1 MKITV
6 VTAFSILGFLF
17 IVSANNVYKDF
28 MNKDDFK
35 KNEFA
40 DFDAFDEDDDFESD
54 MKFEE
59 EKTERDK
66 PPIASTF
73 ATEDVV
79 VEDVDEFDHFEDE
92 DEFEGYEQSSE
103 TSKSSS
109 KNSPE
114 ISIVQLPEQLNFH
127 YYIEIA
133 LIAGIVIYFANFIRG
148 KQKNSKLV
156 AAWFSTNKSLLNDNF
171 ALVGDD
177 GKATT
182 SSSNSMK
189 KDSEHLYTL
198 WCSGRT
204 CCEGMLVELKFLKRQ
219 DLFSVLAN
227 YCADTRDQIH
237 IKFALAKEDMDSYV
251 FCVAPK
257 RNAAKMSKELVDLGT
272 FCPER
277 KPGDKFE
284 LPSVFN
290 VMTEVN
296 EVAVSFF
303 DAKTVAAFSKY
314 CDLIEYVHISD
325 RYSGSK
331 SPEDDP
337 AKPLEYKRMFLVGFS
352 IPDNGKTAEDI
363 MEYMHPLMNL
373 VFYWLEKV
381 KRFRLSKE
389 GKMKTDRNRTR
400 LEEAFLKTTH
410 LARNEAAAARRE
422 EKKRKEKEKI
432 LNEDDPD
439 KQRRWEEKEMKKQ
452 MKRKIPKMKQ
462 LKVKSL

>member
-6 VTAFSILGFLF
+6 ITASIVLGFLF

-28 MNKDDFK
+28 MKEDDLK
-35 KNEFA
+35 RNEFA
-40 DFDAFDEDDDFESD
+40 DFDAFDEDDDFETD
-54 MKFEE
+54 IKLEE
-59 EKTERDK
+59 EKTEQDEQ
-66 PPIASTF
+66 PSSFNA
-73 ATEDVV
+73 EDAV
-79 VEDVDEFDHFEDE
+79 VEDADEFDHFEDE

-103 TSKSSS
+103 SKSSS
-109 KNSPE
+109 KKSPE
-114 ISIVQLPEQLNFH
+114 ISIVQLPEQLSFH
-127 YYIEIA
+127 YYVEMA

-148 KQKNSKLV
+148 KQKNSNLV
-156 AAWFSTNKSLLNDNF
+156 IAWFNTNKSLLNDNF
-171 ALVGDD
+171 SLVGDD
-177 GKATT
+177 GKVTT
-182 SSSNSMK
+182 ISSNTMK

-204 CCEGMLVELKFLKRQ
+204 CCEGMLVELQFLKRQ

-227 YCADTRDQIH
+227 YCSDVSDQIH
-237 IKFALAKEDMDSYV
+237 FKFALAKEDMDSYV

-257 RNAAKMSKELVDLGT
+257 KNAVKFSKELVDLGT

-277 KPGDKFE
+277 KSGDKFE
-284 LPSVFN
+284 LPSIFN
-290 VMTEVN
+290 VMTEIN
-296 EVAVSFF
+296 EVAMSFF
-303 DAKTVAAFSKY
+303 DGKTVAAFNRYS
-314 CDLIEYVHISD
+314 DLIEYVHISD
-325 RYSGSK
+325 RYSGPK
-331 SPEDDP
+331 SPDDNP
-337 AKPLEYKRMFLVGFS
+337 TKPLEYKRMFLVGFS
-352 IPDNGKTAEDI
+352 IPDNGKTAEEI

-373 VFYWLEKV
+373 VFYWLEKI

-389 GKMKTDRNRTR
+389 GKMKADRNRTR

-422 EKKRKEKEKI
+422 EKIRKEKERI